1 MANQTDTSERRQYTR
16 FITKG
21 GVVISMNSR
30 FGELIDIS
38 FGGLSFRYL
47 GNDEWPAEAAEGML
61 FGDDD
66 FCWPKVPLKTV
77 SDTVIE
83 NEDYEGSRSVR
94 RRSMVFGDLSAK
106 QMHQLVDFIQ
116 TNTVDIVLTDNK
128 ES

>member
-1 MANQTDTSERRQYTR
+1 MAKGNGDSDRRQYTR
-16 FITKG
+16 FVTKG
-21 GVVISMNSR
+21 GVVISVNSK

-47 GNDEWPAEAAEGML
+47 GNDQWPAESADGML

-77 SDTVIE
+77 SDSVMDDE
-83 NEDYEGSRSVR
+83 PYEGRRSVR
-94 RRSMVFGDLSAK
+94 RRSMEFGDLSAQ

-116 TNTVDIVLTDNK
+116 TNTVDVVLTENTD
-128 ES
+128 

>member
-1 MANQTDTSERRQYTR
+1 MAKVNDDSERRQYTR

-21 GVVISMNSR
+21 GVVISLNSK

-47 GNDEWPAEAAEGML
+47 GNDEWPTETADGML

-77 SDTVIE
+77 SDTIME
-83 NEDYEGSRSVR
+83 NEPYEGTRSVR
-94 RRSMVFGDLSAK
+94 RRSVEFGELSAK
-106 QMHQLVDFIQ
+106 QMHQLIDFIQ
-116 TNTVDIVLTDNK
+116 TNTVDVVLTENND
-128 ES
+128 